1 VLVDLDATTD
11 ANVDAEA
18 FVSPLSHPDVVSI
31 SGHVSLGTLD

>member
-1 VLVDLDATTD
+1 VLVDLDAITD
-11 ANVDAEA
+11 ENVDAEA